1 MLRTLVLLALA
12 ANALF
17 FVWAQGYLSPLWPP
31 PRQAEREPGRI
42 GAQVRPEAITLLP
55 ATAASAAVSAA
66 RQAAVACMEAGPFS
80 DADAGKAEAALAEAG
95 LPAGSWQRERD
106 EPRALWALLA
116 GRPADAGASERR
128 RRQLEALKLP
138 VELAERP
145 GSVPELAGAFV
156 LSRHASRD
164 SAELALAAL
173 ASRSDMPAALV
184 AELAVVA
191 VPPQPLQVWLRA
203 ARAGAELQAQLFALD
218 RGFRPCAA
226 RP

>member
-17 FVWAQGYLSPLWPP
+17 FAWAQGYLAPLWPP

-42 GAQVRPEAITLLP
+42 GAQVRPEAITVLP

-95 LPAGSWQRERD
+95 VPAGSWQRERE

-116 GRPADAGASERR
+116 GRPADDAARERR
-128 RRQLEALKLP
+128 RQELEALKLP
-138 VELAERP
+138 LELADRATAA
-145 GSVPELAGAFV
+145 PELAGAFV

-173 ASRSDMPAALV
+173 AGRSDMPAALLS
-184 AELAVVA
+184 ELGVVA
-191 VPPQPLQVWLRA
+191 VPPQPLQIWLRA

-218 RGFRPCAA
+218 RGFRPCVG